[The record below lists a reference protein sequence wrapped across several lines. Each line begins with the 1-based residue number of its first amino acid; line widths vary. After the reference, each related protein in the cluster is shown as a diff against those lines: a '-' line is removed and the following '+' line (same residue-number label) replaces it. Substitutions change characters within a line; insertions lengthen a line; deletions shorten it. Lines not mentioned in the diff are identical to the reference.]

1 MRNLCV
7 LGVMA
12 VLSACATA
20 NSDQPPIAKFQ
31 NVVYRVGD
39 QEAKLSTSAKAEE
52 ASAALGTS
60 KPMHVYWF
68 LSGR

>member
-1 MRNLCV
+1 MHKFCV
-7 LGVMA
+7 LA
-12 VLSACATA
+12 VIVVLAACASA
-20 NSDQPPIAKFQ
+20 NPVQPIAKVQ

-39 QEAKLSTSAKAEE
+39 PPAQVSTSAKAEE
-52 ASAALGTS
+52 ASAALGT

>member
-7 LGVMA
+7 LA
-12 VLSACATA
+12 VTVALSACASA
-20 NSDQPPIAKFQ
+20 PADQPTVGFQ

-39 QEAKLSTSAKAEE
+39 PPAQVSTSAKAEE
-52 ASAALGTS
+52 ASAALGT

>member
-1 MRNLCV
+1 MRNLW
-7 LGVMA
+7 LLAVMVA
-12 VLSACATA
+12 LSACASAHT
-20 NSDQPPIAKFQ
+20 DQPIVGAQ

-39 QEAKLSTSAKAEE
+39 QPAPVSTAAKAEE
-52 ASAALGTS
+52 ASAALGT

>member
-1 MRNLCV
+1 MHRVCV
-7 LGVMA
+7 LGGMV
-12 VLSACATA
+12 VLCACASA
-20 NSDQPPIAKFQ
+20 QPDQPIAKLQ
-31 NVVYRVGD
+31 DVVYRVGD
-39 QEAKLSTSAKAEE
+39 QPAQVTTSAKAEE